1 MRAAIRRYASAG
13 FRAGGGQEMLGT
25 PGEVGRRAG
34 RKKFFLPY
42 GATRFPLYIGPMTYP
57 VEFRR
62 KVLSVKK
69 SEGLTYKAVAER
81 FEINPTTIQRWEQR
95 IEPKPHVAR
104 GGFKKI
110 DLDKLAQDVRDRP
123 GDLLRVRGER
133 FGVTRQA
140 ISLALKKLGM
150 SPGRRTKPRPSDTG
164 T

>member
-1 MRAAIRRYASAG
+1 MRAAIRRRTAAG
-13 FRAGGGQEMLGT
+13 SPDEA
-25 PGEVGRRAG
+25 AG
-34 RKKFFLPY
+34 RDCRDSGRGRKAGRAEKFFPPY
-42 GATRFPLYIGPMTYP
+42 GATRFPLYIGAMTYP

-81 FEINPTTIQRWEQR
+81 FEINRATIQRWEQC
-95 IEPKPHVAR
+95 IEPKPRVGR
-104 GGFKKI
+104 GGFRKI

-123 GDLLRVRGER
+123 GDLLRERGER

-150 SPGRRTKPRPSDTG
+150 SPGRRTKPRPSDAAT
-164 T
+164 